1 MKEEVIMNIEVL
13 TTDTTQKEFVT
24 DPYMEAVRLLEFLVS
39 IASQLPSSIRGEKLD
54 FSRSHLKIISIGLIR
69 LKPLCQ
75 DQKITEIPV
84 SYLAMYENT
93 RWTVDKLLELLD
105 TDSLKEAEDLT
116 EFQLIPF
123 LKEWREDTYFWLTIY
138 PDKIKMKHYY
148 ENEFIENHKNTYEN
162 RGEKYLVSIF
172 IPVYN
177 KVEYTKK
184 CLESLFRNTDLK
196 SHSCEL
202 ILLNDGSTDGTEDYF
217 KELGIRKVLN
227 LKHNVKA
234 MIFSLMYRV
243 CEGKYVA
250 FVNND
255 TILTSNWLD
264 NLLACI
270 QSDPDIISVS
280 PSTPNTSN
288 LQGMIDEFT
297 PENAEEKALA
307 HNVKCPYLWEE
318 RCRLMPV
325 IALYDADKVNTIGF
339 ADRYFYTMEFWD
351 DDFCL
356 RARRAGYKQVLCKD
370 TWCYHF
376 GSVSGKED
384 QLKYRTLQNGRNLFI
399 EKHGV
404 DPWGNNFCY
413 DTYLLTHLET
423 SFKDLPENTPI
434 LGIDSGYGADV
445 IQLMTGLRR
454 LGKNVSFSFAIGD
467 ANLAD
472 DLKPLKGQVSIA
484 DSPYSMHR
492 ALPEGKFQFICI
504 GKELSLY
511 PDYSE
516 LLKECASRLDAGGV
530 LSFYLSN
537 PYSHILKKELEEE
550 RLLYGKHSVTLIP
563 LEEPVRILK
572 DQGLV
577 PSGNGILEPIMPADL
592 KINRTEHLNRY
603 LILATKPK

>member
-1 MKEEVIMNIEVL
+1 MNQQPD
-13 TTDTTQKEFVT
+13 TTDAQASAIIEEPYIQLVEFQKLLISISTGFLYSLYNGEMKYSKSHLNMIAIILAKL
-24 DPYMEAVRLLEFLVS
+24 DPFCQDSKVVS
-39 IASQLPSSIRGEKLD
+39 VPSSYSAMHKNIKWTIEK
-54 FSRSHLKIISIGLIR
+54 ISEFMEDGL
-69 LKPLCQ
+69 
-75 DQKITEIPV
+75 
-84 SYLAMYENT
+84 
-93 RWTVDKLLELLD
+93 
-105 TDSLKEAEDLT
+105 LKEAEDLT

-123 LKEWREDTYFWLTIY
+123 LKEWKEDTYFWLLIY
-138 PDKIKMKHYY
+138 PDKEKMKQYY
-148 ENEFIENHKNTYEN
+148 EHEFIQNHRNTYEN

-184 CLESLFRNTDLK
+184 CLESFFRNTNLTK
-196 SHSCEL
+196 HSCEL

-217 KELGIRKVLN
+217 KELGIRKVLT

-243 CEGKYVA
+243 CEGKYAA

-264 NLLACI
+264 NLLTCI

-288 LQGMIDEFT
+288 LQGMVDEFT
-297 PENAEEKALA
+297 PENAEVKARV
-307 HNVKCPYLWEE
+307 HNVICPYLWEE
-318 RCRLMPV
+318 RCRIMPV
-325 IALYDADKVNTIGF
+325 IALYDIDKVNTIGF

-376 GSVSGKED
+376 GSISGKED

-399 EKHGV
+399 QKHGV

-423 SFKDLPENTPI
+423 TFPDLPESAPI

-454 LGKNVSFSFAIGD
+454 QGKKVSFSFAISD
-467 ANLAD
+467 PNLAD
-472 DLKPLKGQVSIA
+472 DLKPLKGEVSIA
-484 DSPYSMHR
+484 DSPYTIHR
-492 ALPEGKFQFICI
+492 SLPEGSFQYICI
-504 GKELSLY
+504 GRELSLY
-511 PDYSE
+511 PDYSD
-516 LLKECASRLDAGGV
+516 LLKECASRLVAGGV
-530 LSFYLSN
+530 ISFYLRN
-537 PYSHILKKELEEE
+537 PYSHVLKKELEEE
-550 RLLYGKHSVTLIP
+550 RLLNGKHSITLIP
-563 LEEPVRILK
+563 LEEPVTILRE
-572 DQGLV
+572 QGLI
-577 PSGNGILEPIMPADL
+577 PNGNGILEPILPAEL
-592 KINRTEHLNRY
+592 KINRSEHLNRY
-603 LILATKPK
+603 LVLATKPK

>member
-1 MKEEVIMNIEVL
+1 MNIEAL
-13 TTDTTQKEFVT
+13 TTDDMNKENPET
-24 DPYMEAVRLLEFLVS
+24 PYTEAVRLLEFLIS
-39 IASQLPSSIRGEKLD
+39 IADQLPSSIRNEKLD
-54 FSRSHLKIISIGLIR
+54 YSRSHLKIISIGLIR

-75 DQKITEIPV
+75 DQKIADIPV

-93 RWTVDKLLELLD
+93 KWTVEKLLELIED
-105 TDSLKEAEDLT
+105 GHLKEAEDLT

-123 LKEWREDTYFWLTIY
+123 LKEWKEDTYFWLTIY

-148 ENEFIENHKNTYEN
+148 DCEFIENHRNTYEN
-162 RGEKYLVSIF
+162 RGENYLVSIF

-184 CLESLFRNTDLK
+184 CLESLFRNTDLTR
-196 SHSCEL
+196 HSCEL
-202 ILLNDGSTDGTEDYF
+202 ILLNDGSSDGTEDYF
-217 KELGIRKVLN
+217 KELGIRKVLT

-243 CEGKYVA
+243 CEGKYAA

-264 NLLACI
+264 NLLTCI

-297 PENAEEKALA
+297 PENAEEKAKA

-325 IALYDADKVNTIGF
+325 IALYDVDKVNTIGF

-404 DPWGNNFCY
+404 DPWGHNFCY
-413 DTYLLTHLET
+413 DPYLLTHLET
-423 SFKDLPENTPI
+423 TFQDLPENTPI

-454 LGKNVSFSFAIGD
+454 LGKNVSFSFAISD
-467 ANLAD
+467 PNLAD
-472 DLKPLKGQVSIA
+472 DLKPLKGEVSIA
-484 DSPYSMHR
+484 DSPYIIHR
-492 ALPEGKFQFICI
+492 SLPEGRFQFICI

-530 LSFYLSN
+530 ISFYLRN
-537 PYSHILKKELEEE
+537 PYSHVLKKELEEE
-550 RLLYGKHSVTLIP
+550 RLLIGAHSITLIP
-563 LEEPVRILK
+563 IEEPVRILR
-572 DQGLV
+572 DQGLI
-577 PSGNGILEPIMPADL
+577 PNGNGILESILPAEL
-592 KINRTEHLNRY
+592 KFNRSEHLNRY

>member
-1 MKEEVIMNIEVL
+1 MKEEVIMNIEAL
-13 TTDTTQKEFVT
+13 TTDDINKENPET
-24 DPYMEAVRLLEFLVS
+24 PYTEAVRLLEFLIS
-39 IASQLPSSIRGEKLD
+39 IADQLPSSIRNEKLD
-54 FSRSHLKIISIGLIR
+54 YSRSHLKIISIGLLR

-75 DQKITEIPV
+75 DQKIADIPV

-93 RWTVDKLLELLD
+93 KWTVEKLLELIED
-105 TDSLKEAEDLT
+105 GHLKEAEDLT

-123 LKEWREDTYFWLTIY
+123 LKEWKEDTYFWLTIY

-148 ENEFIENHKNTYEN
+148 DCEFIENHRNTYEN
-162 RGEKYLVSIF
+162 RGENYLVSIF

-184 CLESLFRNTDLK
+184 CLESLFRNTDLT

-202 ILLNDGSTDGTEDYF
+202 ILLNDGSSDGTEDYF
-217 KELGIRKVLN
+217 KELGIRKVLT

-243 CEGKYVA
+243 CEGKYAA

-264 NLLACI
+264 NLLTCI

-297 PENAEEKALA
+297 PENAEEKAKA

-325 IALYDADKVNTIGF
+325 IALYDVDKVNTIGF

-404 DPWGNNFCY
+404 DPWGHNFCY
-413 DTYLLTHLET
+413 DPYLLTHLET
-423 SFKDLPENTPI
+423 TFQDLPENTPI

-454 LGKNVSFSFAIGD
+454 LGKNVSFSFAISD
-467 ANLAD
+467 PNLAD
-472 DLKPLKGQVSIA
+472 DLKPLKGEVSIA
-484 DSPYSMHR
+484 DSPYSIHR
-492 ALPEGKFQFICI
+492 SLPEGRFQFICI

-516 LLKECASRLDAGGV
+516 LLKECASRLVAGGV
-530 LSFYLSN
+530 ISFYLRN
-537 PYSHILKKELEEE
+537 PYSHVLKKELEEE
-550 RLLYGKHSVTLIP
+550 RLLIGAHSITLIP
-563 LEEPVRILK
+563 IEEPVRILR
-572 DQGLV
+572 DQGLI
-577 PSGNGILEPIMPADL
+577 PNGNGILEPILPAEL
-592 KINRTEHLNRY
+592 KFNRSEHLNRY

>member
-1 MKEEVIMNIEVL
+1 MKEEVTMNIETL
-13 TTDTTQKEFVT
+13 TTDAIDKKNTETQ
-24 DPYMEAVRLLEFLVS
+24 YMEAVRLQEFLIS
-39 IASQLPSSIRGEKLD
+39 IASQLPSSIRNERLD
-54 FSRSHLKIISIGLIR
+54 YSRSHLKIISIALIR

-75 DQKITEIPV
+75 DQKIAHIPV
-84 SYLAMYENT
+84 SYVAMYENT
-93 RWTVDKLLELLD
+93 KWTVDKLLELIED
-105 TDSLKEAEDLT
+105 GRLKEAEDLT

-123 LKEWREDTYFWLTIY
+123 LKEWKEDTYFWLTIY

-148 ENEFIENHKNTYEN
+148 DCEFIENHKNTYEN
-162 RGEKYLVSIF
+162 RGENYLVSIF

-177 KVEYTKK
+177 KLEYTKK
-184 CLESLFRNTDLK
+184 CLESLFRNTDLT
-196 SHSCEL
+196 SYSYEL
-202 ILLNDGSTDGTEDYF
+202 ILLNDGSSDGTEEYF
-217 KELGIRKVLN
+217 KELGIRKVLT

-243 CEGKYVA
+243 CEGKYAA

-264 NLLACI
+264 NLLTCI

-297 PENAEEKALA
+297 PENAEEIAKA

-325 IALYDADKVNTIGF
+325 IALYDIKKVNTIGF

-384 QLKYRTLQNGRNLFI
+384 QLKYRTLQNGRSLFM

-413 DTYLLTHLET
+413 DPYLLTHLET
-423 SFKDLPENTPI
+423 TFKDLPENTPI

-454 LGKNVSFSFAIGD
+454 LGKKVSFSFAISD
-467 ANLAD
+467 PKLAD
-472 DLKPLKGQVSIA
+472 DLKPLKGEVSIA
-484 DSPYSMHR
+484 DSPYSIYR
-492 ALPEGKFQFICI
+492 SLPEGSFQYICI

-530 LSFYLSN
+530 LSFYLRN

-550 RLLYGKHSVTLIP
+550 RLLNGVHSITLIP
-563 LEEPVRILK
+563 IEEPVKILK
-572 DQGLV
+572 EQGLI
-577 PSGNGILEPIMPADL
+577 PNGNGILERILPAEL
-592 KINRTEHLNRY
+592 KINRSEHLNRY